1 MPSRHT
7 LLASV
12 TAATLLGA
20 AAAGGC
26 DSGPPRRA
34 VKTVA
39 SRSPVTQ
46 PPSPTTSTSPTVV
59 TPTRSAPPTATA
71 PAPDPART
79 ALARMT
85 LAQRVGQLFMVGSPA
100 TSASPATLDAVSR
113 LHVGNVMLT
122 GRSRAGTAVPART
135 ARVLRA
141 ATAGGVGM
149 FVATDQEGGQVQV
162 LSGPGLSTLPGAL
175 SQGGMAPARLQA
187 VAAGWGRQLRAA
199 GVNLDLAP
207 VLDVV
212 PGVAAAR
219 TNPPIGALGREYGYT
234 PATVTS
240 HGLAFAA
247 GMRSAGVAVAAK
259 HFPGLGRVH
268 ENTDTAASVTD
279 RVTTRHDPFLAPFA
293 AAVRAGAPFVMVSTA
308 TYTRVDPTRP
318 AAFSP
323 TVIGGMLRHDLGF
336 GGVVISDDLANARQ
350 VSAWAPGARAVG
362 FLAAGGDMVLVVD
375 ASPVAA
381 MQRAVLGRAGADP
394 AFRAKVDAA
403 ALRVLRAKAA
413 AHLLP

>member
-1 MPSRHT
+1 
-7 LLASV
+7 
-12 TAATLLGA
+12 
-20 AAAGGC
+20 
-26 DSGPPRRA
+26 
-34 VKTVA
+34 
-39 SRSPVTQ
+39 
-46 PPSPTTSTSPTVV
+46 
-59 TPTRSAPPTATA
+59 
-71 PAPDPART
+71 
-79 ALARMT
+79 MT

-100 TSASPATLDAVSR
+100 TSASPATLAAVSR

-122 GRSRAGTAVPART
+122 GRSWAGTAVPART
-135 ARVLRA
+135 ASALRAA

-162 LSGPGLSTLPGAL
+162 LHGPGLSTMPGAL

-187 VAAGWGRQLRAA
+187 LAAAWGRQLRAA
-199 GVNLDLAP
+199 GVNVNLAP

-212 PGVAAAR
+212 PGAAAAR
-219 TNPPIGALGREYGYT
+219 TNPPIGVLGREYGYT

-247 GMRSAGVAVAAK
+247 GMRSAGVAVAVK

-268 ENTDTAASVTD
+268 ENTDTSASVTD

-293 AAVRAGAPFVMVSTA
+293 AAVRSGAPFVMMSTA
-308 TYTRVDPTRP
+308 TYTRVDPSRP

-350 VSAWAPGARAVG
+350 VSAWTPGARAVG
-362 FLAAGGDMVLVVD
+362 FLAAGGNMVLVVD
-375 ASPVAA
+375 AAPVAA
-381 MQRAVLGRAGADP
+381 MQRAVLARASADP

>member
-1 MPSRHT
+1 MPSRHA
-7 LLASV
+7 LLATV

-26 DSGPPRRA
+26 ATRPPRRA
-34 VKTVA
+34 VTTSA
-39 SRSPVTQ
+39 SRSEVTQ
-46 PPSPTTSTSPTVV
+46 PSPTTPSTS
-59 TPTRSAPPTATA
+59 TPTRRPSSPAVAP

-100 TSASPATLDAVSR
+100 TSPSPATLAAVSR

-122 GRSRAGTAVPART
+122 GRSYAGTAAPART
-135 ARVLRA
+135 ARALRA
-141 ATAGGVGM
+141 NATAAGVGM

-162 LSGPGLSTLPGAL
+162 LQGPGIPAMPAAL

-187 VAAGWGRQLRAA
+187 LAGGWGRQLRAA

-212 PGVAAAR
+212 PGAAAAR
-219 TNPPIGALGREYGYT
+219 TNPPVGALGREYGYT
-234 PATVTS
+234 PATVAS

-247 GMRSAGVAVAAK
+247 GMRSVGVDVAVK

-268 ENTDTAASVTD
+268 QNTDTSARVTD
-279 RVTTRHDPFLAPFA
+279 EVTTRHDPFLVPFA
-293 AAVRAGAPFVMVSTA
+293 AAVRAGAPFVMISTA
-308 TYTRVDPTRP
+308 TYTRVDPARP

-350 VSAWAPGARAVG
+350 VSAWTPGARAVG
-362 FLAAGGDMVLVVD
+362 FLSAGGDMVLVVD
-375 ASPVAA
+375 AAPVAA
-381 MQRAVLGRAGADP
+381 MQRAVLARAGAD
-394 AFRAKVDAA
+394 ATFRAKVDAA

>member
-1 MPSRHT
+1 
-7 LLASV
+7 
-12 TAATLLGA
+12 
-20 AAAGGC
+20 
-26 DSGPPRRA
+26 
-34 VKTVA
+34 
-39 SRSPVTQ
+39 
-46 PPSPTTSTSPTVV
+46 
-59 TPTRSAPPTATA
+59 
-71 PAPDPART
+71 
-79 ALARMT
+79 MT
-85 LAQRVGQLFMVGSPA
+85 LVQRVGQLFMVGSPA
-100 TSASPATLDAVSR
+100 TSASPATLAAVSR

-122 GRSRAGTAVPART
+122 GRSHAGTAVPART
-135 ARVLRA
+135 ARALRA
-141 ATAGGVGM
+141 KATTAGVGM

-175 SQGGMAPARLQA
+175 SQGGMAPARLQDL
-187 VAAGWGRQLRAA
+187 AAGWGRQLRAA

-219 TNPPIGALGREYGYT
+219 TNPPIGVPGREYGYT

-293 AAVRAGAPFVMVSTA
+293 AAVRAGAQFVMVSTA
-308 TYTRVDPTRP
+308 TYTRVDPSRP

-350 VSAWAPGARAVG
+350 VSAWTPGARAVG

-375 ASPVAA
+375 AAPVAA
-381 MQRAVLGRAGADP
+381 MQRAVLARAGADP